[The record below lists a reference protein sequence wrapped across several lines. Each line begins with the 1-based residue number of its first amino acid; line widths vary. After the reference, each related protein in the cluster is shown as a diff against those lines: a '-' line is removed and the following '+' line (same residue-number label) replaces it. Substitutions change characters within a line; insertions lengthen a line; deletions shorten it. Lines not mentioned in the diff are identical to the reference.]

1 MATTRLPLLFRSLP
15 SRAPTRFTKPLVP
28 AVRTLATTKHPKGF
42 VPPSEDDLL
51 ELRERVQEFT
61 SKLAHSM
68 YTFTITSNHPDWTP
82 SPN

>member
-15 SRAPTRFTKPLVP
+15 SRAPTKLTKPLFP

-61 SKLAHSM
+61 SKLAQSM
-68 YTFTITSNHPDWTP
+68 CSNYHNFQR
-82 SPN
+82 S